1 MQNACENGV
10 SRPDNASGRTEDVRK
25 VAESSKR
32 PTRFVCSWVHEPES
46 TSSRQSHAATKP
58 RLLGDG
64 GGLASKVQ
72 MKRTSRH
79 EMKKKRGLGF
89 TAL

>member
-1 MQNACENGV
+1 MRARMAALFSV

-64 GGLASKVQ
+64 GGLTSKVQ
-72 MKRTSRH
+72 MKRTNISSRD
-79 EMKKKRGLGF
+79 KKKRGL
-89 TAL
+89 